1 MRKRILQTKITNY
14 SMNRH
19 MIQYLHMLILI
30 PGVLNSTVNI
40 ICAVVRL
47 LILESTDF
55 CLYGR
60 SSDLLLLGRLPV
72 VHRADSG
79 RGIV

>member
-1 MRKRILQTKITNY
+1 MRKRILQTKITDY

-47 LILESTDF
+47 
-55 CLYGR
+55 
-60 SSDLLLLGRLPV
+60 
-72 VHRADSG
+72 
-79 RGIV
+79 